1 MCHSLWRRLL
11 KPDFTDMWG
20 VKKSWTIYFGV
31 AAIAV
36 GILVSAAILVYMK
49 TRALSDEIRTAEE
62 RIYVAERKKQ
72 EFSSAERG
80 LLEYQKEIAALN
92 RVFVREDTFVSFVR
106 ALEDA
111 ARIAKVS
118 FKAQNAR
125 VPLTDA
131 EETSFTFRISGDFA
145 SIVRFFSLLDT
156 TPYIGMVDQVFIRR
170 EDDKSKIIQVDATYL
185 VFNYLK

>member
-1 MCHSLWRRLL
+1 
-11 KPDFTDMWG
+11 MWD
-20 VKKSWTIYFGV
+20 VKKTWKIYFGIAAV
-31 AAIAV
+31 AAGVLI
-36 GILVSAAILVYMK
+36 SAAALVYMK
-49 TRALSDEIRTAEE
+49 TIALSDEIRGAEE

-72 EFSSAERG
+72 EFSNAERS
-80 LLEYQKEIAALN
+80 LVEYQKEIAALN

-111 ARIAKVS
+111 ARTARVS

-131 EETSFTFRISGDFA
+131 EETSFSFRISGDFA
-145 SIVRFFSLLDT
+145 SVVKFFSLLDT
-156 TPYIGMVDQVFIRR
+156 TPYIGLVDQVFIRR